1 MHQICTN
8 DDFLDGYQALF
19 SKGFESITEL
29 QSQFSEAFGSS
40 FEFLD
45 PTLVDIVEQARI
57 STMSGP
63 DLEERKDICSSAAF
77 ASSLQ
82 LDQIV
87 ISCFFAL
94 AEKACP
100 DGAEKDDS
108 FAFDIES
115 TSFRLPKI
123 RWEWG
128 NFCVCRTRRVSTPL
142 HTPILL
148 TL

>member
-1 MHQICTN
+1 MCSQVHQICTN

-63 DLEERKDICSSAAF
+63 DLEPRKDICSSAAF

-87 ISCFFAL
+87 SYWARTRLSFASITKAHFWGVLFSQVISCFFAL
-94 AEKACP
+94 AEKA
-100 DGAEKDDS
+100 
-108 FAFDIES
+108 
-115 TSFRLPKI
+115 
-123 RWEWG
+123 
-128 NFCVCRTRRVSTPL
+128 
-142 HTPILL
+142 
-148 TL
+148 